1 MTRNPIFG
9 VAVTGTGMHELT
21 EMRAL
26 SARANL
32 RAALGQRR
40 PMGSRSPHQE
50 GRTVAKNKNQN
61 RKREQQHEQRSGES
75 TSMEPQ
81 DTAKSAIA
89 DDRMMPATTHVTR
102 KQNKRF
108 GHN

>member
-1 MTRNPIFG
+1 MTPNPIFG
-9 VAVTGTGMHELT
+9 VAVAGTGMRELT
-21 EMRAL
+21 EMRGL
-26 SARANL
+26 SAHANL

-61 RKREQQHEQRSGES
+61 RKRDQHEQRSGES

-81 DTAKSAIA
+81 DTVKSSIA
-89 DDRMMPATTHVTR
+89 EDHMMPATTHVTR